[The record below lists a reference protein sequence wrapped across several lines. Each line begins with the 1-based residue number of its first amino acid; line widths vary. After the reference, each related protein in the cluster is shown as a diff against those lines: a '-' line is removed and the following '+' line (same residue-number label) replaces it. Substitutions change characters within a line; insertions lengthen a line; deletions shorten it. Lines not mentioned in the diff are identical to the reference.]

1 MSSQNLRHIQQ
12 KLSGYRLTVGANDM
26 KRTALPSGRVFV
38 ALPAALLVA
47 ALGVAAAQTLSP
59 VDLVRKAVQNE
70 INSSSH
76 GPNFMFREVSQGTDG
91 SRTKLLVETD
101 DAMAGMLIANN
112 GHPLTPEER
121 QAEEK
126 RLKHLVKDPDDLQRK
141 RKHEKEDADRM
152 TEILNAFPEAFLYDE
167 EGTTPGEEGVGAPGD
182 TLVRLKFRP
191 NPKYSPPSHI
201 EQILTGLQG
210 EMLIDRKQRRIA
222 KIDGSLIKQVEFGW
236 GILGHLDRGGHFIV
250 RQADIGRGHWEMT
263 AMDLSFTG
271 KALFFKT
278 LNIKSKEIF
287 SDFQPAPRGL
297 TFAQGVELLKKQE
310 ALIAQNEPAGNENRK
325 Q

>member
-1 MSSQNLRHIQQ
+1 MTRI
-12 KLSGYRLTVGANDM
+12 
-26 KRTALPSGRVFV
+26 ALPSGRVFAAV
-38 ALPAALLVA
+38 PAALLIAAWSVA
-47 ALGVAAAQTLSP
+47 SAQTLSP

-70 INSSSH
+70 ISSSSN
-76 GPNFMFREVSQGTDG
+76 GPNFLFREVSQGTDG
-91 SRTKLLVETD
+91 SKTKLLVETD

-112 GHPLTPEER
+112 GHPLTTEQR

-126 RLKHLVKDPDDLQRK
+126 RLEHLVKDPDDLQKK
-141 RKHEKEDADRM
+141 RKHEKEDAGRM
-152 TEILNAFPEAFLYDE
+152 TEIMKAFPEAFLYDE
-167 EGTTPGEEGVGAPGD
+167 DGTTPGEEGVGAPGD
-182 TLVRLKFRP
+182 QLVRLKFRP
-191 NPKYSPPSHI
+191 NPKYSPPSHV

-210 EMLIDRKQRRIA
+210 EILIDSKQHRIA

-250 RQADIGRGHWEMT
+250 QQADIGRGNWEMT

-297 TFAQGVELLKKQE
+297 TFAQGVELLKKQQ
-310 ALIAQNEPAGNENRK
+310 ALLAQNESAASQNVRP
-325 Q
+325 